1 MSQLRMYTEKEFI
14 ELQKQVHKDLE
25 LTPDNVQE
33 KLLKMPML
41 YTKYRKKYFDQRR
54 LLKNINSDIK
64 KTKKKRYHFYK
75 FDYDHTLDNN
85 TERALYVDGDDE
97 MIQIS
102 MMYDEQLDIVNYLKD
117 VITQIGN
124 MSYNIR
130 SYIDLQKLKNG
141 VMT

>member
-1 MSQLRMYTEKEFI
+1 MAELRPYTVEEFTK
-14 ELQKQVHKDLE
+14 LQKQVHKDLE

-33 KLLKMPML
+33 KLLKMPVL

-64 KTKKKRYHFYK
+64 KTKKKLYHYYK

-85 TERALYVDGDDE
+85 TERVLYVDGDQE
-97 MIQIS
+97 MIELS
-102 MMYDEQLDIVNYLKD
+102 LMYDEQLDIVNYLKD
-117 VITQIGN
+117 VISQISN

-130 SYIDLQKLKNG
+130 SYIDLEKLKNG
-141 VMT
+141 AMT